1 MRAAFGPE
9 KVDDEASIMC
19 KRICAP
25 CSSAAS
31 TAFRFFRSI
40 KHDSLQEPTIAA
52 IDFHPDKRMSSL
64 QKACALHMTA
74 LLLQAC
80 SSTNSMTLERRD
92 RDSPPISISSALP
105 TRAALISAAKA
116 EWSFFGEQQIDMR
129 HEPLSAPRLG
139 LLEDEG
145 EAVHRIASYWRSV
158 GKNFN
163 GADCRQA
170 WSAAFISYLMT
181 ITNVSPEDF
190 SPSDVHFTYLS
201 FLQQRE
207 KQPNPSFVLRPAA
220 TEPIVAGDLLCAPRG
235 SNAATTLKD
244 IQPRLPGHCDVV
256 VEVHQQEGWAGVIG
270 GNVFNSVSES
280 LIPIDAQS
288 HAIPAARR
296 PWFVVAKNMLP

>member
-1 MRAAFGPE
+1 MPAATNSF
-9 KVDDEASIMC
+9 MN
-19 KRICAP
+19 
-25 CSSAAS
+25 
-31 TAFRFFRSI
+31 
-40 KHDSLQEPTIAA
+40 
-52 IDFHPDKRMSSL
+52 KRMPSL
-64 QKACALHMTA
+64 RNACGLLMMA
-74 LLLQAC
+74 LLLQGCAGTDYLT
-80 SSTNSMTLERRD
+80 TNRHDHVL
-92 RDSPPISISSALP
+92 PPMSISSAPP

-145 EAVHRIASYWRSV
+145 EAVQRIASYWRSV
-158 GKNFN
+158 GRDLS

-181 ITNVSPEDF
+181 VTNVPADDF

-207 KQPNPSFVLRPAA
+207 QQPHPSFVLRPVAA
-220 TEPIVAGDLLCAPRG
+220 EPIAAGDLICAPRG
-235 SNAATTLKD
+235 SNAAATLND
-244 IQPRLPGHCDVV
+244 IRPGLAGHCDIV
-256 VEVHQQEGWAGVIG
+256 VEVHPQQGWAGVIG

-288 HAIPAARR
+288 HAIPVGMR
-296 PWFVVAKNMLP
+296 PWFVVVKNLLP